1 MNTSREVSY
10 NLTDGK
16 YKFNLISVNED
27 GLSQESPASFDLFIR
42 RPVWRTWWFFLSVIL
57 TLSGL
62 MILIIRERD
71 KAQRKVQEYLETEL
85 EARTS
90 VIMKQKGE
98 IEIQNVEITDSINY
112 AKRIQTSILP
122 DINKLK
128 ETFLDSF
135 ILFKPRDIV
144 SGDFYWF
151 DRLGDDKFI
160 IVCADSTGHGVPG
173 AFMSMI
179 GSTLLQDIVLRQKIS
194 KPSLILNLLDKQI
207 FSTLNQ
213 SVELGVSNDG
223 MDIVVCEIDIS
234 TRHIRFAS
242 AMRPI
247 IIVLDGELFY
257 IRGNRLSV
265 GGESMFEKYF
275 DDQEYS
281 LNKGDSI
288 YLFSDGLPDQFGG
301 ADGRK
306 FKVARLK
313 RLIDQVS
320 KLPMDE
326 QKDAILKF
334 YTDWK
339 GDYNQVD
346 DIIFMGLKV

>member
-1 MNTSREVSY
+1 
-10 NLTDGK
+10 
-16 YKFNLISVNED
+16 
-27 GLSQESPASFDLFIR
+27 
-42 RPVWRTWWFFLSVIL
+42 
-57 TLSGL
+57 
-62 MILIIRERD
+62 
-71 KAQRKVQEYLETEL
+71 
-85 EARTS
+85 
-90 VIMKQKGE
+90 
-98 IEIQNVEITDSINY
+98 
-112 AKRIQTSILP
+112 
-122 DINKLK
+122 
-128 ETFLDSF
+128 
-135 ILFKPRDIV
+135 
-144 SGDFYWF
+144 
-151 DRLGDDKFI
+151 
-160 IVCADSTGHGVPG
+160 
-173 AFMSMI
+173 
-179 GSTLLQDIVLRQKIS
+179 LQDIVLRQKIS